1 MRVRPTLVLA
11 PLAALALAA
20 PMALAAPPAPQ
31 VTDPAGD
38 ATFTATAQ
46 SGAPGIPGANQ
57 AYADVLSV
65 TWERTT
71 TTVKKKAVFSGFTV
85 KVVLSAPPTP
95 PSGTSLVFRMLGQVN
110 GDSAKTLGTAF
121 YTAVPSDPAQPQSA
135 VRDTL
140 TGVTRLTK
148 IDLPKIEGSTFTWTV
163 PVSALPKE
171 FTVGSTLANLY
182 FEVREIE
189 DFRGQKIP
197 DGVPS
202 VGGASGLA
210 AGVVDDG
217 KTTSS
222 FVVG

>member
-1 MRVRPTLVLA
+1 MRTRLAVLTPLV
-11 PLAALALAA
+11 ALAVAA
-20 PMALAAPPAPQ
+20 PMALAAPAAPQ

-38 ATFTATAQ
+38 ATFTANAQ

-57 AYADVLSV
+57 AYADVLSA

-71 TTVKKKAVFSGFTV
+71 TVVKKKPVFSGFTV

-110 GDSAKTLGTAF
+110 GDKAKTLGTAF

-135 VRDTL
+135 LRDTL
-140 TGVTRLTK
+140 GETTRLTK
-148 IDLPKIEGSTFTWTV
+148 IALPKIDGATFTWTV
-163 PVSALPKE
+163 PASAFPKE
-171 FTVGSTLANLY
+171 FTVGSTLSNLY

-197 DGVPS
+197 DGVPTF
-202 VGGASGLA
+202 GGAGGLA
-210 AGVVDDG
+210 AGIVDDG

>member
-1 MRVRPTLVLA
+1 MRTRLVVLA
-11 PLAALALAA
+11 PLVALAVAA
-20 PMALAAPPAPQ
+20 PMALAAPAAPQ

-65 TWERTT
+65 AYERTT
-71 TTVKKKAVFSGFTV
+71 TVVKKKPIFSGFTV
-85 KVVLSAPPTP
+85 KVVLSAAPTP

-110 GDSAKTLGTAF
+110 GDAAKTLGTAF
-121 YTAVPSDPAQPQSA
+121 YTAKPGDPTTPQSA

-140 TGVTRLTK
+140 TGVTRLTAIGMPK
-148 IDLPKIEGSTFTWTV
+148 IDGATLTWTV
-163 PVSALPKE
+163 PATALPKE
-171 FTVGSTLANLY
+171 FAVGSTLSNLF

-189 DFRGQKIP
+189 DFRGQKVP
-197 DGVPS
+197 DGVPTY
-202 VGGASGLA
+202 GGATGLA
-210 AGVVDDG
+210 AGMVDDG
-217 KTTSS
+217 KTTAS

>member
-1 MRVRPTLVLA
+1 MRTRLVVLA
-11 PLAALALAA
+11 PLAALVVAAPLALAA
-20 PMALAAPPAPQ
+20 APAPQ

-65 TWERTT
+65 TWDRTT
-71 TTVKKKAVFSGFTV
+71 AVVKKKAVFTGFTV
-85 KVVLSAPPTP
+85 KVVLSAAPTP

-121 YTAVPSDPAQPQSA
+121 YTAVPSDPDQPQSA

-140 TGVTRLTK
+140 SGVTRLTK
-148 IDLPKIEGSTFTWTV
+148 IDLPKIDGATMTWTV
-163 PVSALPKE
+163 PTSALPKE
-171 FTVGSTLANLY
+171 FAIGSTLSNLS

-197 DGVPS
+197 AGVPS
-202 VGGASGLA
+202 VGGAGGLA
-210 AGVVDDG
+210 AGTVDDG